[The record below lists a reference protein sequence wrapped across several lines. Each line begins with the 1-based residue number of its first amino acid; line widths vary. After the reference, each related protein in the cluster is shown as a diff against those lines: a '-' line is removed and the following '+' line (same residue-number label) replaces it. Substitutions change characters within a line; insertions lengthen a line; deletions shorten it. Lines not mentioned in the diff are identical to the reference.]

1 MPTLIDKVEPI
12 LTTDADGVCRV
23 AGTRVTLD
31 SLVYAFRDGATP
43 EEIVQRYPAL
53 ELADAYEAVT
63 HYLRHRSEVDDYLV
77 RREAMAE
84 GVRAENERRFPAAG
98 VRERL
103 LARRRAD

>member
-1 MPTLIDKVEPI
+1 MPAMLANQPSIITP
-12 LTTDADGVCRV
+12 DADGVFRV

-31 SLVYAFRDGATP
+31 TVVYAFRDGATP

-63 HYLRHRSEVDDYLV
+63 HYLRHRQEVDAYLAH
-77 RREAMAE
+77 REATAKE
-84 GVRAENERRFPAAG
+84 VRTENERRSPAAG

-103 LARRRAD
+103 LARRRGD